1 MTHFTAREL
10 EVLDLL
16 VDGYSNKDIA
26 RELVISIHTTKAHVS
41 SIYKKYGVT
50 NRVQAVS
57 KTLEQK
63 MKTCLSG

>member
-57 KTLEQK
+57 KTLERK
-63 MKTCLSG
+63 MKTCPGG